1 MWRTGSLGKIL
12 MLGKTEGRRRRGWQR
27 MRWLDGITNSL
38 DMSLSKLWELVMD
51 REAWRV
57 AVHGVTKSRAW
68 PSDWIEGKYSRNIG
82 HRTEIFQMINSWH
95 NKMVQHHV
103 TLLDKLLD
111 KSSLLPYGIFMT
123 FSPFLKLV
131 FHEIICHLIF
141 NTLMHTP
148 LTNYWEGQKV
158 FLSLHILPSFWHWA
172 TLCPQMYI
180 QQDRGRKAS
189 EFSIC
194 LGA

>member
-12 MLGKTEGRRRRGWQR
+12 MLGKIEGRGRRGWQR
-27 MRWLDGITNSL
+27 MRWLNGITDSL
-38 DMSLSKLWELVMD
+38 DMSLNKLWELVMD

-57 AVHGVTKSRAW
+57 AVHGVTKSRTW
-68 PSDWIEGKYSRNIG
+68 LSDWIEGKYSRNTG
-82 HRTEIFQMINSWH
+82 HCTEIFQMINSWH

-103 TLLDKLLD
+103 TLFD

-131 FHEIICHLIF
+131 FHEIIYHLIF
-141 NTLMHTP
+141 NTLMHTH
-148 LTNYWEGQKV
+148 LTNYWEDPKV

-180 QQDRGRKAS
+180 WQDRGRKAS

-194 LGA
+194 LGT